1 MTTAP
6 MDAATSPDLAIEV
19 RDLTRTYGSGA
30 DAFTAVRGV
39 DLEVARGTIHAL
51 LGVNGAGKTSTME
64 VVEGLAPA
72 SSGEVRVLGLHPVR
86 DRADVR
92 RRTGVLLQRTGFVGD
107 LTVAETLQ
115 MWATTVTDPRP
126 LEESLGML
134 DLLGRRDVAA
144 RNLSGGELRRLDL
157 ACTLMGRPDVVMLDE
172 PTTGLDPESRRAV
185 WDLISGL
192 RDEGGTVLLTTHFL
206 DEAEQLADQVSIMR
220 AGRVVREG
228 TVPQIVA
235 GEPSTIGFAS
245 RGRDHP
251 PLPVLPGEVRD
262 DRGRTEIRT
271 ADLQPTL
278 SALLRWADDHDVVLA
293 DLAVSS
299 PSLEA
304 VFLRIAREEGS
315 AEPAD
320 DRTDPTLEG
329 ALR

>member
-1 MTTAP
+1 
-6 MDAATSPDLAIEV
+6 
-19 RDLTRTYGSGA
+19 
-30 DAFTAVRGV
+30 
-39 DLEVARGTIHAL
+39 
-51 LGVNGAGKTSTME
+51 
-64 VVEGLAPA
+64 
-72 SSGEVRVLGLHPVR
+72 
-86 DRADVR
+86 
-92 RRTGVLLQRTGFVGD
+92 VLLQRSGFVGD

-115 MWATTVTDPRP
+115 MWAGTVTGPRP
-126 LEESLGML
+126 LEESLEML

-185 WDLISGL
+185 WDLITGL

-235 GEPSTIGFAS
+235 GEPSTIAFAS
-245 RGRDHP
+245 PGRDLP
-251 PLPVLPGEVRD
+251 PLSADVRD
-262 DRGRTEIRT
+262 DRGRTEVRT
-271 ADLQPTL
+271 TDLQPTL
-278 SALLRWADDHDVVLA
+278 STLLRWADEHGVLLA

-304 VFLRIAREEGS
+304 VFLRIAREDGLHH
-315 AEPAD
+315 PTD
-320 DRTDPTLEG
+320 DGATPTLEG

>member
-6 MDAATSPDLAIEV
+6 TDAATSTDLAIEV
-19 RDLTRTYGSGA
+19 RDLTRTYGSGG

-39 DLEVARGTIHAL
+39 DLAVARGTIHAL

-185 WDLISGL
+185 WDLIEGL
-192 RDEGGTVLLTTHFL
+192 RDGGGTVLLTTHFL

-228 TVPQIVA
+228 TVAQIVA
-235 GEPSTIGFAS
+235 GEPSTIGFADL
-245 RGRDHP
+245 GRDL
-251 PLPVLPGEVRD
+251 PLLPAEVRV

-278 SALLRWADDHDVVLA
+278 STLLRWADEHRVVLA

-304 VFLRIAREEGS
+304 VFLRIAREEGA

-320 DRTDPTLEG
+320 DLTDPTLEG

>member
-1 MTTAP
+1 MTQPT
-6 MDAATSPDLAIEV
+6 TPDLAIEV

-30 DAFTAVRGV
+30 EAFTAVRGV
-39 DLEVARGTIHAL
+39 DLEVRRGTIHAL

-64 VVEGLAPA
+64 VLEGLAPA
-72 SSGEVRVLGLHPVR
+72 TSGDVRVLGRHPVA
-86 DRADVR
+86 DRAAVR

-115 MWATTVTDPRP
+115 MWAATVTDPRP
-126 LEESLGML
+126 LEESLTML

-157 ACTLMGRPDVVMLDE
+157 ACTLMGRPELVMLDE

-185 WDLISGL
+185 WDLIVGL
-192 RDEGGTVLLTTHFL
+192 RDRGGTVLLTTHFL

-228 TVPQIVA
+228 TVGEIVA
-235 GEPSTIGFAS
+235 GEPSTIGFADLD
-245 RGRDHP
+245 RD
-251 PLPVLPGEVRD
+251 LPALPGEVRRV
-262 DRGRTEIRT
+262 RGRTEVRT

-278 SALLRWADDHDVVLA
+278 STLLRWAEDHSLVLA
-293 DLAVSS
+293 DLSVSS

-304 VFLRIAREEGS
+304 VFLRIARED
-315 AEPAD
+315 PAD
-320 DRTDPTLEG
+320 GQGADPVLQG